1 MHIVIVGAGAA
12 GSAAVKKLRAL
23 DKEVRITLISA
34 DEAAYSRVMLSKV
47 VGGKKTEDEIA
58 LFTAEDMEKQDVKW
72 LRGCPVASVRCQEKR
87 VFLADGRALEYD
99 KLLLATGAQA
109 GKPPVPG
116 LREAENSYV
125 LRDMQDARAIRRA
138 ARPGSQWVILGAG
151 LVGMEAA
158 EALCSLG
165 ARVTVVEMAD
175 RVMPLQ
181 MDQRCAGDYQRL
193 FEEAGCAFALS
204 ARLARVELEDGRA
217 VAAVLEDGRRLACD
231 GLVTAAGVS
240 PRCGFLEGSGLDWD
254 PRGGIKVDGHLATS
268 QSGVWAAGD
277 VAGLTGTWMPAQEQG
292 ETAAV
297 NMLGGDRAY
306 AAPRVQRHMA
316 SYYGLST
323 VSVGEVNGEG
333 QVLTEG
339 ETGHYKRVVLR
350 EGRVV
355 GVLEQGG
362 AARALRYQKAIEEGR
377 PSAD

>member
-12 GSAAVKKLRAL
+12 GAAAVKKLRAL
-23 DKEVRITLISA
+23 DKTVQITLISA
-34 DEAAYSRVMLSKV
+34 DQEAYSRVMLSKV
-47 VGGKKTEDEIA
+47 VGGKKTEEQIA
-58 LFTAEDMEKQDVKW
+58 LFTAEDMEKLGVEW
-72 LRGCPVASVRCQEKR
+72 LRGCPVQSVNCERKQLS
-87 VFLADGRALEYD
+87 LADGRTLNYD

-125 LRDMQDARAIRRA
+125 LRDMQDARAIRAAVRA
-138 ARPGSQWVILGAG
+138 GSQWVILGAG

-193 FEEAGCAFALS
+193 FEEAGCSFALS
-204 ARLARVELEDGRA
+204 AKLAKVELDGSRA

-240 PRCGFLEGSGLDWD
+240 PRCGYLEGSGLTWD
-254 PRGGIKVDGHLATS
+254 PRGGIKVDNHLAAS
-268 QSGVWAAGD
+268 QGDVWAAGD

-292 ETAAV
+292 EVAAV
-297 NMLGGDRAY
+297 NMLGGDQTY
-306 AAPRVQRHMA
+306 DPPRVQRHMA

-333 QVLTEG
+333 QALTEG
-339 ETGHYKRVVLR
+339 ETGRYKRVVLR

-377 PSAD
+377 PSVD

>member
-1 MHIVIVGAGAA
+1 M
-12 GSAAVKKLRAL
+12 
-23 DKEVRITLISA
+23 
-34 DEAAYSRVMLSKV
+34 
-47 VGGKKTEDEIA
+47 
-58 LFTAEDMEKQDVKW
+58 
-72 LRGCPVASVRCQEKR
+72 
-87 VFLADGRALEYD
+87 
-99 KLLLATGAQA
+99 
-109 GKPPVPG
+109 
-116 LREAENSYV
+116 
-125 LRDMQDARAIRRA
+125 
-138 ARPGSQWVILGAG
+138 
-151 LVGMEAA
+151 
-158 EALCSLG
+158 
-165 ARVTVVEMAD
+165 
-175 RVMPLQ
+175 
-181 MDQRCAGDYQRL
+181 
-193 FEEAGCAFALS
+193 
-204 ARLARVELEDGRA
+204 
-217 VAAVLEDGRRLACD
+217 AAVLEDGRRLACD

-339 ETGHYKRVVLR
+339 ETGRYKRVVLR

>member
-12 GSAAVKKLRAL
+12 GAAAVKKLRAL
-23 DKEVRITLISA
+23 DKTVQITLISA
-34 DEAAYSRVMLSKV
+34 DQEAYSRVMLSKV
-47 VGGKKTEDEIA
+47 VGGKKTEEQIA
-58 LFTAEDMEKQDVKW
+58 LFTAEDMEKLGVEW
-72 LRGCPVASVRCQEKR
+72 LRGCPVQSVNCERKQLS
-87 VFLADGRALEYD
+87 LADGRTLNYD

-125 LRDMQDARAIRRA
+125 LRDMQDARAIRAAVRA
-138 ARPGSQWVILGAG
+138 GSQWVILGAG

-193 FEEAGCAFALS
+193 FEEAGCSFALS
-204 ARLARVELEDGRA
+204 AKLAKVELDGSRA

-240 PRCGFLEGSGLDWD
+240 PRCGYLEGSGLAWD
-254 PRGGIKVDGHLATS
+254 PRGGIKVDNHLAAS
-268 QSGVWAAGD
+268 QGDVWAAGD

-292 ETAAV
+292 EVAAV
-297 NMLGGDRAY
+297 NMLGGDQTY
-306 AAPRVQRHMA
+306 DPPRVQRHMA

-333 QVLTEG
+333 QALTEG
-339 ETGHYKRVVLR
+339 ETGRYKRVVLR

-377 PSAD
+377 PSVD